1 MQSDFQ
7 NDGVT
12 LTSAKDFS
20 GQDLRGRSFKGQ
32 NLAGAKFIGAD
43 IRGADF
49 TGANLS
55 GADFSRARTGLRR
68 TARVTYLLLAF
79 ILSAVISFL
88 NMDIVAFFLKRWDGK
103 TEDKLATL
111 IFVMLFIA
119 FYVINFRKGLEAG
132 LRFALITFTV
142 AVMVVAADATTVTV
156 SGTDLGRGAGVVSS
170 VGLGAVAGA
179 LAVAFAVAGALAGTV
194 AGALAVAFALTGAL
208 AFAREGAGVF
218 VFASLLT
225 TIEFIS
231 NSVFVGLCTLANVY
245 LHLRALRGDEKQAF
259 ILKASL
265 ALTRW
270 GGTRFRNGNLTE
282 TNFRGATLQNADLR
296 GVQLTRTRWTGAKKL
311 LLARRNGTA
320 LEDYTV
326 RALLESGTLTNKLLA
341 GKNLKGAYL
350 AGFDL
355 SGVDFTEADLSE
367 ADLRGA
373 KLTNANLTKVH
384 AIGTLFQGAD
394 LTGACIEDWNIDHTT
409 QLEGVV
415 CRYVYMLNGQR
426 ERQPSYGE
434 FGEGQF
440 SALFEKVFD
449 TVNLIFDKKGIDW
462 QAFMQVFGQLQISYG
477 EQGQEI
483 AVQAIERKSD
493 GTFVVKVK
501 APVEMD
507 KAALQ
512 REFVEEYE
520 NKLAFLEAKYQAQLQ
535 AKNEVIAVYREQN
548 ARMDLIVH
556 TLAQTT
562 LSAKLAQKPV
572 KILFLAANPKDTD
585 RLRLD
590 EEIREID
597 HALRQA
603 KFRDKFDIA
612 QHGAVRVAE
621 LQGLLL
627 RHEPDVVHFSGHG
640 SPKGEIVLEDGV
652 AGESQ
657 TASLRALSRLFELL
671 RDNIRCVILNA
682 CYTKPQAE
690 EIAKHVP
697 CVIGMSKAIGDA
709 AAIQFASAFY
719 QALGYGRNIRTAF
732 ALGCGQVDLVG
743 LNEQDTP
750 QLLSQNKLS
759 EEMVLVKESLSNT
772 ESI

>member
-1 MQSDFQ
+1 MRFGLK
-7 NDGVT
+7 NDELM

-32 NLAGAKFIGAD
+32 DLAGAKFIGAD

-55 GADFSRARTGLRR
+55 GADFSRARAGLQRS
-68 TARVTYLLLAF
+68 AAILYLSVVFLLAAF
-79 ILSAVISFL
+79 SSFL
-88 NMDIVAFFLKRWDGK
+88 NLAIAVALLDDLHKIADRFSLAFF
-103 TEDKLATL
+103 LATL
-111 IFVMLFIA
+111 IV
-119 FYVINFRKGLEAG
+119 FYVMSYRSGLESG
-132 LRFALITFTV
+132 LRFTLIAFV
-142 AVMVVAADATTVTV
+142 FAFAFAAAFAYAIA
-156 SGTDLGRGAGVVSS
+156 GAFAIAGA
-170 VGLGAVAGA
+170 GAVAGA
-179 LAVAFAVAGALAGTV
+179 FVGAVAGAFAFVVAVAVAGAFAVAVAVAGVGAFAVAGAVAGTF
-194 AGALAVAFALTGAL
+194 AVA
-208 AFAREGAGVF
+208 GAGVF
-218 VFASLLT
+218 ASSEVL
-225 TIEFIS
+225 IIGF
-231 NSVFVGLCTLANVY
+231 VFVGLYALANTLLVW
-245 LHLRALRGDEKQAF
+245 RAQRGDEKQAF
-259 ILKASL
+259 IIKTGLLL
-265 ALTRW
+265 AKW
-270 GGTRFRNGNLTE
+270 GGTRFRHANLIE
-282 TNFRGATLQNADLR
+282 TNFSGATLQNADFR
-296 GVQLTRTRWTGAKKL
+296 GAQLMRTCWKGVKKL
-311 LLARRNGTA
+311 LLARRNGTI

-326 RALLESGTLTNKLLA
+326 RALLENGTITKKTLA

-350 AGFDL
+350 AGFDF

-373 KLTNANLTKVH
+373 KLVNANLTKVH

-409 QLEGVV
+409 LLAGVI
-415 CRYVYMLNGQR
+415 CRYVYMLRGQR
-426 ERQPSYGE
+426 ERQPSYSE
-434 FGEGQF
+434 FSAGQF

-462 QAFMQVFGQLQISYG
+462 QAFVQVFGQLQISYG
-477 EQGQEI
+477 EQGEEI
-483 AVQAIERKSD
+483 NVQAIERKSD

-501 APVEMD
+501 VPAEVD
-507 KAALQ
+507 KAMLQ
-512 REFVEEYE
+512 REFVQEYDQRMA
-520 NKLAFLEAKYQAQLQ
+520 LLEAKYQSQLQ

-556 TLAQTT
+556 SLAQNS
-562 LSAKLAQKPV
+562 LSAKLASRAAKPV

-597 HALRQA
+597 HALQQA

-612 QHGAVRVAE
+612 QHWAVRVSE

-640 SPKGEIVLEDGV
+640 SSKREIMLEDGV

-697 CVIGMSKAIGDA
+697 CVIGMSKALGDA

-732 ALGCGQVDLVG
+732 ELGCGQVDLAG
-743 LNEQDTP
+743 LDEQDTP
-750 QLLSQNKLS
+750 QLLRKSNQS
-759 EEMVLVKESLSNT
+759 EKIVFVKESQSND
-772 ESI
+772 ENI

>member
-1 MQSDFQ
+1 M
-7 NDGVT
+7 
-12 LTSAKDFS
+12 LTTAKDFS
-20 GQDLRGRSFKGQ
+20 GQNLRGRSFKGQ
-32 NLAGAKFIGAD
+32 DLRGAKFIGAD

-49 TGANLS
+49 SGANLTD
-55 GADFSRARTGLRR
+55 ADFTRARAGLLDI
-68 TARVTYLLLAF
+68 AAFLYHGVGF
-79 ILSAVISFL
+79 ILSAFSSFL
-88 NMDIVAFFLKRWDGK
+88 NLIIIKNFLNGLYKIENKIGLALFLVLVIV
-103 TEDKLATL
+103 
-111 IFVMLFIA
+111 IF
-119 FYVINFRKGLEAG
+119 VINFRSGLEEG
-132 LRFALITFTV
+132 LRFSLIAFAFAGATV
-142 AVMVVAADATTVTV
+142 VFVFADADAFAVA
-156 SGTDLGRGAGVVSS
+156 LAGAFG
-170 VGLGAVAGA
+170 GAFAFAGAVAFAGAFA
-179 LAVAFAVAGALAGTV
+179 LAGTFAFAGTLAVAGAFAVAGA
-194 AGALAVAFALTGAL
+194 
-208 AFAREGAGVF
+208 R
-218 VFASLLT
+218 
-225 TIEFIS
+225 INIS
-231 NSVFVGLCTLANVY
+231 TQNLIVGIVFVGVYAIANGLLVR
-245 LHLRALRGDEKQAF
+245 RAQRGDEKQA
-259 ILKASL
+259 IIIKTGL
-265 ALTRW
+265 ALARW
-270 GGTRFRNGNLTE
+270 GGTNFRNANLAE
-282 TNFRGATLQNADLR
+282 TNFSTAAMRNSDLR
-296 GVQLTRTRWTGAKKL
+296 GALLLRTRWSGTKQL
-311 LLARRNGTA
+311 LLARRNGTI

-326 RALLESGTLTNKLLA
+326 RALLESGTPPNKSLA

-350 AGFDL
+350 AGFEL
-355 SGVDFTEADLSE
+355 SNVDFTEADLSE
-367 ADLRGA
+367 ADLRAA

-384 AIGTLFQGAD
+384 AIGTLLEGAD

-409 QLEGVV
+409 QLEGVI

-426 ERQPSYGE
+426 ERQPSAGE
-434 FGEGQF
+434 FQEGQF
-440 SALFEKVFD
+440 AALFEKVFD
-449 TVNLIFDKKGIDW
+449 TVNLIFTEKGIDW
-462 QAFMQVFGQLQISYG
+462 QAFTQVFGQMQVAYG
-477 EQGQEI
+477 ERSTEL

-493 GTFVVKVK
+493 GTFIVKVK
-501 APVEMD
+501 VPPETD
-507 KAALQ
+507 KAAIQ
-512 REFVEEYE
+512 QEFFREYE
-520 NKLAFLEAKYQAQLQ
+520 NKLTLLEAKYQAQLQ

-548 ARMDLIVH
+548 ARMDIIVN

-612 QHGAVRVAE
+612 QHWAVRVAE

-627 RHEPDVVHFSGHG
+627 RHEPDIVHFSGHG
-640 SPKGEIVLEDGV
+640 STKGEIMLEDGV

-671 RDNIRCVILNA
+671 NDNIRCVILNA

-732 ALGCGQVDLVG
+732 ELGCGQIDLVG

-750 QLLSQNKLS
+750 QLLAKNKLS
-759 EEMVLVKESLSNT
+759 EEMVFVKESQSNDG
-772 ESI
+772 SI